1 MSLITKSLS
10 VSGVIIAFSGTDDY
24 KNIEKRSV
32 RKKSKYNIIKPFCT
46 EKLGGGRVLLIYL
59 ILPTAEIITG
69 TFRTFPEWF
78 PKSGALARMRT
89 EES

>member
-46 EKLGGGRVLLIYL
+46 EKLGGGRVL
-59 ILPTAEIITG
+59 
-69 TFRTFPEWF
+69 
-78 PKSGALARMRT
+78 
-89 EES
+89 